1 MKMKVI
7 IMQELLLPSLHRAMS
22 QAPIRPPRPHDPTER
37 SCVSEVHGWTFWV
50 TPRNSPAHEEQLH
63 RGTLRLQLYHHESS
77 TSVLTPIA
85 QSGNHYELW
94 TPRQHCRVC
103 CYRHL
108 AELLF
113 HSGGPYLPC
122 LNFVNHINAMFV
134 HAAMIG
140 VLLPESP

>member
-1 MKMKVI
+1 
-7 IMQELLLPSLHRAMS
+7 LPSLQPAPPH
-22 QAPIRPPRPHDPTER
+22 APIRPPNPHDPTER
-37 SCVSEVHGWTFWV
+37 ACVSEAHGWTFWV
-50 TPRNSPAHEEQLH
+50 TPRNSLEHERQLR
-63 RGTLRLQLYHHESS
+63 RGALRLQLYHHQSN
-77 TSVLTPIA
+77 TSILMPTPR
-85 QSGNHYELW
+85 SKNHYELW

-113 HSGGPYLPC
+113 QSGGPYLPC

-140 VLLPESP
+140 VLLPESQ